1 MSLSSSAFLLFL
13 VITVAVYYLVPKKTQ
28 WVVLLAASYFY
39 YLSNGYKIVA
49 FLLMTTATTYAGG
62 LFLGHLNSKKKIQFQ
77 KFGKE
82 VTAEQKK
89 AIADRYTR
97 NKKLIIAAVLLF
109 NFGILAAI
117 KYYNFVAENINLL
130 LGLFSHFS
138 FPKMTWLLPLGLS
151 FYIFQSTGYVID
163 AYRGKYPPEKNFFKF
178 ALFVSFFPQIIQGPI
193 SRFDQLAHQLYESHT
208 FSFDRLKYGIQLM
221 MWGFFKKLIV
231 ADRTAVIV
239 DNVFSHYQNYPGSIV
254 AVGVFM
260 YCIQIYCDFSGGID
274 IIRGIAQILGIDMIE
289 NFQRPYFATSL
300 SDFWRRW
307 HISLGAWMRD
317 YLFYP
322 LSLSKPFIKLGKLS
336 RKKIKGNLGKI
347 LPVSVVT
354 FIVFFTIGIWHG
366 ASWKYIAF
374 GIWNGGII
382 TFSLICAPIYE
393 KILAKLHI
401 NPHRLYW
408 RLFQILRTTVL
419 VFIGRYFTRGENLMT
434 ALRMLKRTLLHFD
447 AGALWS
453 RTVLNLGL
461 SAFDL
466 LVVLVCGLV
475 ILGAGL
481 LKEKGMSIRKT
492 LEQKSMVTQWIVVFA
507 GLMLIVLLGIYREG
521 YIASEFIYKQF

>member
-1 MSLSSSAFLLFL
+1 MSLSSASFLLFL
-13 VITVAVYYLVPKKTQ
+13 VITVAVYYLVPKKMQ
-28 WVVLLAASYFY
+28 WIVLLAASYFY
-39 YLSNGYKIVA
+39 YLSYGYKIVV

-62 LFLGHLNSKKKIQFQ
+62 LLLGRLNQEKKARFQ

-82 VTAEQKK
+82 VTSEEKK

-117 KYYNFVAENINLL
+117 KYYNFTAENINLL

-163 AYRGKYPPEKNFFKF
+163 VYRGKYQPERNPFKF

-193 SRFDQLAHQLYESHT
+193 SRFDQLAHQLYEAHV

-239 DNVFSHYQNYPGSIV
+239 DNVFSHYQNYSGSII

-322 LSLSKPFIKLGKLS
+322 LSLSKPFIKLGKFTRKRLS
-336 RKKIKGNLGKI
+336 GNMGKI
-347 LPVSVVT
+347 LPVSAVT

-374 GIWNGGII
+374 GIWNGAII
-382 TFSLICAPIYE
+382 TFSLINAPVYE

-401 NPHRLYW
+401 DPTSLYW
-408 RLFQILRTTVL
+408 RIFQILRTTVL
-419 VFIGRYFTRGENLMT
+419 VFIGRYFTRGETLMT
-434 ALRMLKRTLLHFD
+434 ALRMIKRTVLHFD
-447 AGALWS
+447 VRVLLS
-453 RTVLNLGL
+453 RTVLNLSL
-461 SAFDL
+461 SAFNL
-466 LVVLVCGLV
+466 FVVLICGLV
-475 ILGAGL
+475 ILGVGFM
-481 LKEKGMSIRKT
+481 KEKGINIRKT
-492 LEQKSMVTQWIVVFA
+492 LEQKNMFLQWVVLLA
-507 GLMLIVLLGIYREG
+507 GLMLILLLGIYREG